1 MGPEA
6 RGAAMN
12 TSLSTEVAVKDID
25 RLTRNWWTTW
35 SALHWGFRSHACCL
49 WACHGQITAREAQT
63 ILGANVTYPLDLIIF
78 YRELVKELTPE
89 HELARMIVDATPKP
103 ERTHLSRFYG
113 GNAVFAQGHGS
124 MRAIHNLIDE
134 VTVPAGIP
142 KLRQTDDGPNSRIAT
157 ARMVFDGL
165 RQSLVIRG
173 ENPPVNPVEAT
184 VNPRST
190 PLLLISEE
198 CPNLISTIPGLG
210 FDPKNP
216 EDVITFGNMK
226 DSVWAAVGNAY
237 RDYPSVVA
245 GKPVEVLR
253 AEAINRSYDPTQRHI
268 NLLKFNEDFEGNQIR
283 PRKR

>member
-1 MGPEA
+1 MT
-6 RGAAMN
+6 N
-12 TSLSTEVAVKDID
+12 SLSTQVATKDID
-25 RLTRNWWTTW
+25 QLTRSWWTCW

-49 WACHGQITAREAQT
+49 WACHGQISAHEART
-63 ILGANVTYPLDLIIF
+63 ILGANVEYPLDLIIF

-89 HELARMIVDATPKP
+89 HELARMIVEATPKP
-103 ERTHLSRFYG
+103 ERSHLSRFYA
-113 GNAVFAQGHGS
+113 GNSVFAQGHGS
-124 MRAIHNLIDE
+124 MRAINKLIDE
-134 VTVPAGIP
+134 VTVPAGMP
-142 KLRQTDDGPNSRIAT
+142 RLRLTDDGANSRIAT

-165 RQSLVIRG
+165 RQSLVVRG
-173 ENPPVNPVEAT
+173 DNPPVNTQESA

-237 RDYPSVVA
+237 RDYPSIVS
-245 GKPVEVLR
+245 GKPLNVLR
-253 AEAINRSYDPTQRHI
+253 AEAVNRSGDPTQRMI
-268 NLLKFNEDFEGNQIR
+268 NGMDFDAQNDNQYR